1 MVGICITGL
10 DSLVVIIMKLKE
22 LTLACLK
29 VDF

>member
-1 MVGICITGL
+1 MVGICIIGL

-22 LTLACLK
+22 LTLARLK